1 MNIKQLLQIGLIL
14 AGSIAMPSWAVM
26 INDGGAYD
34 GIDVG
39 LIDSFISEAA
49 KAGNPT
55 DEQDWAN
62 SILGAGSVTY
72 TVKTEPVSYYGTD
85 NSGVFAFGL
94 ASSPEYFLVKNATRM
109 ALFQNLADT
118 NWGVFDSSQLSYRM
132 NIPSDKF
139 TISHVTEFNGQT
151 EVPEPGVLGLLGIGL
166 IGIALRRRRSVA

>member
-55 DEQDWAN
+55 DEQDWAIP
-62 SILGAGSVTY
+62 SL
-72 TVKTEPVSYYGTD
+72 EPVR
-85 NSGVFAFGL
+85 L
-94 ASSPEYFLVKNATRM
+94 PTR
-109 ALFQNLADT
+109 
-118 NWGVFDSSQLSYRM
+118 
-132 NIPSDKF
+132 
-139 TISHVTEFNGQT
+139 
-151 EVPEPGVLGLLGIGL
+151 
-166 IGIALRRRRSVA
+166 